1 MLEGKQSD
9 HHMEV
14 LECVFD
20 AREGEENLTP
30 Q

>member
-9 HHMEV
+9 HHMEA

-20 AREGEENLTP
+20 AREREENLTP